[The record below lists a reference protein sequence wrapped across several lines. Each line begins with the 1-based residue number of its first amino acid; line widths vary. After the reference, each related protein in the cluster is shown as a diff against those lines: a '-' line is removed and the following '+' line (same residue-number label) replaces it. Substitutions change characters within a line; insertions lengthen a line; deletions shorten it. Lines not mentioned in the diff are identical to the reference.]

1 MRLCVGLR
9 NGNDKDGSEASWQEE
24 RVKETEIEIESGKK
38 KKKKMM
44 EGENER
50 KQSDLM
56 ISTLGLFSPL
66 KKWLL
71 RSVLTTSLST
81 VNWTFLQ
88 NSLCSSG
95 LMDSLK
101 NAHQHQAEIKSET
114 HETEKSETSF
124 QSCDC
129 LTRRKLGKVFN
140 AESLRKLR

>member
-1 MRLCVGLR
+1 M
-9 NGNDKDGSEASWQEE
+9 
-24 RVKETEIEIESGKK
+24 EIEIGGEELKK
-38 KKKKMM
+38 RA
-44 EGENER
+44 GNEQ
-50 KQSDLM
+50 KYSDLM

-101 NAHQHQAEIKSET
+101 KYTKKYLEFK
-114 HETEKSETSF
+114 
-124 QSCDC
+124 
-129 LTRRKLGKVFN
+129 KVGH
-140 AESLRKLR
+140 AKQD